1 MSLED
6 KIDALTAAV
15 IALTNTMAGVQ
26 SAPVKDEP
34 KAATKPATKAS
45 AKKEEPK
52 ITEAELV
59 VTFEDLKVA
68 VVAAADKDKDAT
80 KAALA
85 KFKVAKISELKE
97 EQYEGA
103 LTALKAVVAPEA
115 PAKEDSFV

>member
-15 IALTNTMAGVQ
+15 IALTETMQ
-26 SAPVKDEP
+26 PKRSEAPEKP
-34 KAATKPATKAS
+34 AKAETKPAAKA

-52 ITEAELV
+52 AAEGEIV
-59 VTFEDLKVA
+59 VTFEDLKKA
-68 VVAAADKDKDAT
+68 VVAAADKDKEAT

-103 LTALKAVVAPEA
+103 LEALRAVVSDEK